1 MTRKELEAKFMEFP
15 ELEKTK
21 DLEQCYN
28 CDEYYEWK
36 EVPRGYDEEYCDEC
50 NEKHNYYECNNCSE
64 EVDEPDTFCS
74 KSCYK
79 EYEYDWLTD

>member
-36 EVPRGYDEEYCDEC
+36 EVPRGWDEEYCDEC
-50 NEKHNYYECNNCSE
+50 NEELNPYLCNNCNE
-64 EVDEPDTFCS
+64 EVEEENTFCS
-74 KSCYK
+74 KWCSQ
-79 EYEYDWLTD
+79 EYWL